1 MSRGCCKGD
10 NERTGQSSGNA
21 LVTDASSIVVV
32 ELEILEQVALR
43 I

>member
-10 NERTGQSSGNA
+10 NERTGKSSGNA

-32 ELEILEQVALR
+32 ELEILEQLALR